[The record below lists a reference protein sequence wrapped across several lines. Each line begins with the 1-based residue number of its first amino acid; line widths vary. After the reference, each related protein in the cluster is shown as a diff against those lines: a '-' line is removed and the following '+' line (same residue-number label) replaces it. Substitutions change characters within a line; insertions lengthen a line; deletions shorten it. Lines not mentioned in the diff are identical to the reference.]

1 MGKTPQILVA
11 LLLWLVLLAL
21 AIMLAELAFRSSLG
35 GQQLYPCSYY
45 NLAMDIKEHFR
56 IEVNNGIL
64 RMLLVSESAM
74 MSKDSSRL

>member
-21 AIMLAELAFRSSLG
+21 ANLLEELAFKSSSG

-45 NLAMDIKEHFR
+45 NLAM
-56 IEVNNGIL
+56 GI
-64 RMLLVSESAM
+64 
-74 MSKDSSRL
+74 

>member
-21 AIMLAELAFRSSLG
+21 AIMLAELAFRSFSG

-56 IEVNNGIL
+56 NK
-64 RMLLVSESAM
+64 S
-74 MSKDSSRL
+74 